1 MRKCFDSLQAPRKR
15 NLLIQNSVIVYNSP
29 RVWSDDAIPA
39 TENGRPILPTVF
51 RLWVEWCVVGAAIL
65 YGGSF
70 FTAKHSNLL
79 FLPDSVS
86 LVYRPPSYIQCRYEA
101 HLCGYSP
108 RIVATAT
115 GTFLERN
122 VFFMKMTKM
131 NIIKGTQEESLEA
144 PLN

>member
-1 MRKCFDSLQAPRKR
+1 M
-15 NLLIQNSVIVYNSP
+15 LLFYMV
-29 RVWSDDAIPA
+29 
-39 TENGRPILPTVF
+39 
-51 RLWVEWCVVGAAIL
+51 AA
-65 YGGSF
+65 YF

-108 RIVATAT
+108 RIVATTAT

-122 VFFMKMTKM
+122 VYLHEDDKDEYY
-131 NIIKGTQEESLEA
+131 KGNALKEEESLEA